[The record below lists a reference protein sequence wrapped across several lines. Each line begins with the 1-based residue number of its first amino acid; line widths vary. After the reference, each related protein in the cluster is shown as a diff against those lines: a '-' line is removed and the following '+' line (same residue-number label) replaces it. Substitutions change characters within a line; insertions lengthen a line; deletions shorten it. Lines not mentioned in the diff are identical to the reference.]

1 MQKELQFKVSAA
13 LKNIIGRDLISD
25 DFIAIFELVKNS
37 YDAHATKVDVIFEGL
52 HTENPKI
59 IISDN
64 GKGMDFDDLK
74 EKWLFVAY
82 SAKKDGTEDNNY
94 DYRSRIKTKRAFA
107 GAKGIGRF
115 SCDRLGSNLYLETT
129 KDKDNALT
137 EVLFTDW
144 DKFDLDIKEEFVNIS
159 VLHETLSNKT
169 GIHGT
174 KLEITNLRSSWDR
187 EKLLHLKR
195 SLAKL
200 INPNTYGSGINF
212 SINMIADEE
221 EIQDRKAKNYNDS
234 VNGEIQN
241 LIFETL
247 DLKTTKITSKVY
259 SKNEDMIETCLFEGG
274 KLVYKIIEKNVYELL
289 ENVEHVIYY
298 LNFSA
303 KQTFS
308 KRMGVQPVEYG
319 HIYMYKNG
327 IRIYPYGERGED
339 PLKMDNRKAQGYKR
353 FLGTREVIG
362 YISINEPNNDLK
374 ETSSR
379 GDGLVKTKTYYD
391 LEQWFYTSI
400 KRLEKFGVD
409 IVNWGNELSSDDYIQ
424 LNDDE
429 KITALTN
436 LIKNLTKS
444 KNIVSFE
451 TSDEI
456 YKILDKKQE
465 NAVSGTLADV
475 KDKILTG
482 KIDKDLLLEKL
493 KTVENNIRTL
503 KETKEEA
510 EKEVES
516 ISTEK
521 IILESKLESE
531 IKKGSF
537 QGALIGTDKE
547 RIVSLQHQVFH
558 SSGRISRNIKLL
570 IQHLKPQNIDEK
582 TAKFLKTISLES
594 AKINS
599 IAKFITKANF
609 NLNASE
615 ITVDLV
621 EFISDYINE
630 MYIVDESIIKSETRV
645 VVKKRS
651 SLYEKKIR
659 PLELTIIIDNLISNA
674 EKAGAKSIVFDLNP
688 SNDSF
693 HLEVTDDGNGIPKSN
708 IEEIFELGFTTTNG
722 SGIGLYQ
729 CRDIIVNSLGGTI
742 EVSSEQK
749 NGTTFRIN
757 FK

>member
-1 MQKELQFKVSAA
+1 MQTELQFKVSSA

-37 YDAHATKVDVIFEGL
+37 YDAHATIVNVIFEDIY
-52 HTENPKI
+52 TDNPKI

-64 GKGMDFDDLK
+64 GKGMDFEDLK
-74 EKWLFVAY
+74 DKWLFVAY
-82 SAKKDGTEDNNY
+82 SAKKDGTEDNDY
-94 DYRSRIKTKRAFA
+94 DYRSKIKTKRAFA

-129 KDKDNALT
+129 KDKGNAST
-137 EVLFTDW
+137 EVLLTDW

-159 VLHETLSNKT
+159 VLHETLNKKT
-169 GIHGT
+169 TSHGT
-174 KLEITNLRSSWDR
+174 KLEITDLRSSWDR

-212 SINMIADEE
+212 SINLIAIEE
-221 EIQDRKAKNYNDS
+221 ELQDTKSQKYNDS

-247 DLKTTKITSKVY
+247 DLKTTKITSKIF
-259 SKNEDMIETCLFEGG
+259 SKEKNEIETCLYEGG
-274 KLVYKIIEKNVYELL
+274 KLVYKIIENNLYEQLD
-289 ENVEHVIYY
+289 NVEHIIYY

-379 GDGLVKTKTYYD
+379 GDGLVKTKSYYE
-391 LEQWFYTSI
+391 LEHWFYTSI

-409 IVNWGNELSSDDYIQ
+409 IVNWGNELSSDDYIR
-424 LNDDE
+424 LNDNE
-429 KITALTN
+429 KILALSN

-444 KNIVSFE
+444 KNIISFE

-465 NAVSGTLADV
+465 NAISGTLADV
-475 KDKILTG
+475 KDKILIG
-482 KIDKDLLLEKL
+482 DFDKDLLLEKI
-493 KTVENNIRTL
+493 KTVESNIRAL

-521 IILESKLESE
+521 IALESKLESE

-558 SSGRISRNIKLL
+558 SSGRISRNVKLL
-570 IQHLKPQNIDEK
+570 IQHLRPKNIDEK
-582 TAKFLKTISLES
+582 TAKFLKAISLES

-630 MYIVDESIIKSETRV
+630 MYLVDESIIKSDTKV
-645 VVKKRS
+645 IVKKTES
-651 SLYEKKIR
+651 EYKKKIR

-674 EKAGAKSIVFDLNP
+674 EKADAKSIIFDIKP
-688 SNDSF
+688 SEDCF
-693 HLEVTDDGNGIPKSN
+693 YLEVTDNGKGIPEKSM
-708 IEEIFELGFTTTNG
+708 EEIFELGFTTTNG

-729 CRDIIVNSLGGTI
+729 SRDIIINSLSGTI

-749 NGTTFRIN
+749 NGTTFRIS

>member
-1 MQKELQFKVSAA
+1 MQTELQFKVSAA

-52 HTENPKI
+52 YTENPKI

-64 GKGMDFDDLK
+64 GKGMDFEDLK

-129 KDKDNALT
+129 KDKSDAST

-144 DKFDLDIKEEFVNIS
+144 EKFDLDIKEEFINIS
-159 VLHETLSNKT
+159 VLHETLANK
-169 GIHGT
+169 IRPHGT
-174 KLEITNLRSSWDR
+174 TLEITNLRSSWDR

-212 SINMIADEE
+212 SISLIADEE
-221 EIQDRKAKNYNDS
+221 KSQDGKSKNYNDS
-234 VNGEIQN
+234 VNGKIQN

-259 SKNEDMIETCLFEGG
+259 SKNENTIETCLFEGG
-274 KLVYKIIEKNVYELL
+274 KLVYRIIEKNSYEQL

-409 IVNWGNELSSDDYIQ
+409 IVNWGNELSSDDYIR

-465 NAVSGTLADV
+465 NAISGTLAEV

-482 KIDKDLLLEKL
+482 EIDKDILLEKL

-531 IKKGSF
+531 IKRGSF

-570 IQHLKPQNIDEK
+570 IQHLKPKNIDEK

-630 MYIVDESIIKSETRV
+630 MYLVDESIIKSDTKV
-645 VVKKRS
+645 IVKKPKS
-651 SLYEKKIR
+651 SYEKKIR

-674 EKAGAKSIVFDLNP
+674 EKAGAKSIVFDIKP
-688 SNDSF
+688 SEDSF
-693 HLEVTDDGNGIPKSN
+693 HIEVNDNGKGIPKSSM
-708 IEEIFELGFTTTNG
+708 EEIFELGFTTTNG

-729 CRDIIVNSLGGTI
+729 CRDIVVNSLGGTI
-742 EVSSEQK
+742 EVSSEEK